1 MKREACT
8 TVSSSEESRKTGI
21 PSPCRPFRGASPS
34 GETVDEAIAMAR
46 EATELYIEH
55 LLEKGEDIPTE
66 EGSWNTPS
74 PLKPMPELPALTA
87 LDVIWIL

>member
-1 MKREACT
+1 MSPAGKHEARGLHYRILLRREPEDGY
-8 TVSSSEESRKTGI
+8 TVTVPTLPG
-21 PSPCRPFRGASPS
+21 CVTF

-66 EGSWNTPS
+66 EGLLEYT
-74 PLKPMPELPALTA
+74 LTVEA
-87 LDVIWIL
+87 HA